1 MRPMPPA
8 AAPPTAAITA
18 SGRAASVR
26 HISVTSPPMNTAADG
41 NPDLVIKPPAELGG
55 PSDMPEAT
63 NPEEL
68 FALGFGACF
77 LSALSLVA
85 RQQKISA
92 KEFEIHSAVDL
103 VSEDDGG
110 FGVAVELH
118 GTLPGVE
125 DDKAADLMRTAH
137 KVCPYSKATR
147 GNIDVRLFVGDQPV

>member
-1 MRPMPPA
+1 MKTLY
-8 AAPPTAAITA
+8 TARAHNKGGRD
-18 SGRAASVR
+18 GRA
-26 HISVTSPPMNTAADG
+26 TAADG

-68 FALGFGACF
+68 FALGFGACY

-85 RQQKISA
+85 RSQKISA
-92 KEFEIHSAVDL
+92 KEFTIDSAVDL
-103 VSEDDGG
+103 VQDDEGA

-125 DDKAADLMRTAH
+125 DDQAAELMKAAH
-137 KVCPYSKATR
+137 KVCPYSRATR
-147 GNIDVRLFVGDQPV
+147 GNIEVRLFVGDRPL

>member
-1 MRPMPPA
+1 MAGATAGGAPPA
-8 AAPPTAAITA
+8 LATRPPE
-18 SGRAASVR
+18 
-26 HISVTSPPMNTAADG
+26 
-41 NPDLVIKPPAELGG
+41 ELGG
-55 PSDMPEAT
+55 PADLPEAT

-92 KEFEIHSAVDL
+92 KEFTIDSAVDL

-118 GTLPGVE
+118 RTLPGVE

-137 KVCPYSKATR
+137 KACPSSRATR
-147 GNIDVRLFVGDQPV
+147 GTIDVRLVVGDQPG